1 VRTGGRADRARRG
14 LGALALAYAAA
25 GDGAEAAAVGR
36 ELEARAGREYVAPTR
51 LAQASLTLGDTTATL
66 MWLER
71 AADARDPWLII
82 DVCRTHFGILCAPT
96 RASRGSVRAWGSRR
110 DREREPDQ
118 AARHFAE
125 SGGEFTRPIRNR

>member
-25 GDGAEAAAVGR
+25 GDGAKAAAVGR

-82 DVCRTHFGILCAPT
+82 DVLPDALWDPLRADPRFARLRARVGLAP
-96 RASRGSVRAWGSRR
+96 
-110 DREREPDQ
+110 
-118 AARHFAE
+118 
-125 SGGEFTRPIRNR
+125 